1 MPYTSSDQ
9 GPRGMLENDG
19 KITEK
24 NYRHKIY
31 SKKTDTG
38 LLF

>member
-9 GPRGMLENDG
+9 VPRGVLKNDG
-19 KITEK
+19 TITEK

-31 SKKTDTG
+31 SKKTNTG